1 MKNIN
6 FEIKQLQKL
15 NFISENEI
23 KKIKFY
29 INYTKEKIN
38 ELKKIDFV
46 IEDEKDII
54 LSSKNEINIV
64 ETQLNMKLLE
74 LRKKLNILKS
84 QEEDFKKKIEFA
96 NKKINEGKDILNN
109 VNNNKKYINPSEIID
124 EDKNEDFTKS
134 ISNFTNSLSL
144 NNTKHYYLNSLD
156 SNEKYSVKPKMH
168 NRNLIF
174 LDSFILNK
182 ENDNKSEN
190 IVKKINIDNHHLNM
204 NIDLNLNLKKI
215 NENNLINEESN
226 KNENQ
231 YFLNILESEK

>member
-144 NNTKHYYLNSLD
+144 NNTKH
-156 SNEKYSVKPKMH
+156 
-168 NRNLIF
+168 
-174 LDSFILNK
+174 
-182 ENDNKSEN
+182 
-190 IVKKINIDNHHLNM
+190 
-204 NIDLNLNLKKI
+204 
-215 NENNLINEESN
+215 
-226 KNENQ
+226 
-231 YFLNILESEK
+231 

>member
-84 QEEDFKKKIEFA
+84 QEEDFKKK
-96 NKKINEGKDILNN
+96 
-109 VNNNKKYINPSEIID
+109 
-124 EDKNEDFTKS
+124 
-134 ISNFTNSLSL
+134 
-144 NNTKHYYLNSLD
+144 
-156 SNEKYSVKPKMH
+156 
-168 NRNLIF
+168 
-174 LDSFILNK
+174 
-182 ENDNKSEN
+182 
-190 IVKKINIDNHHLNM
+190 
-204 NIDLNLNLKKI
+204 LNLQIKK
-215 NENNLINEESN
+215 LM
-226 KNENQ
+226 K
-231 YFLNILESEK
+231 EKIY

>member
-84 QEEDFKKKIEFA
+84 QEEDFKK
-96 NKKINEGKDILNN
+96 N
-109 VNNNKKYINPSEIID
+109 
-124 EDKNEDFTKS
+124 
-134 ISNFTNSLSL
+134 
-144 NNTKHYYLNSLD
+144 
-156 SNEKYSVKPKMH
+156 
-168 NRNLIF
+168 
-174 LDSFILNK
+174 
-182 ENDNKSEN
+182 
-190 IVKKINIDNHHLNM
+190 
-204 NIDLNLNLKKI
+204 
-215 NENNLINEESN
+215 
-226 KNENQ
+226 
-231 YFLNILESEK
+231 

>member
-156 SNEKYSVKPKMH
+156 SNEKYSVKSKMH
-168 NRNLIF
+168 TRNLIF

>member
-15 NFISENEI
+15 NFITENEI

-29 INYTKEKIN
+29 INYIKEKIN

-46 IEDEKDII
+46 IEAEKDII

-84 QEEDFKKKIEFA
+84 QEEDFKKKIEFT

-156 SNEKYSVKPKMH
+156 SNEKYSGKSKMH

-174 LDSFILNK
+174 LDSFILK
-182 ENDNKSEN
+182 DDNKSEN
-190 IVKKINIDNHHLNM
+190 IG
-204 NIDLNLNLKKI
+204 KKI

>member
-156 SNEKYSVKPKMH
+156 SNEKYSVKSKMH

-182 ENDNKSEN
+182 QNDNKSEN